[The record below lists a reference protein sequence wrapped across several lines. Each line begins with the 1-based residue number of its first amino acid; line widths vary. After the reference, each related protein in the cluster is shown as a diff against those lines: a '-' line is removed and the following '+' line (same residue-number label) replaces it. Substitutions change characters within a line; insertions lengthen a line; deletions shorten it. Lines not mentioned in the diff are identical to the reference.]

1 MYTQSGV
8 KLLNKN
14 DNGDKR
20 RSTESK
26 SNSFAKGLKATVIS
40 RDYQLQVR
48 QGQNIQTIDTGKI
61 NRNQW
66 ISKNVY
72 VFYK

>member
-1 MYTQSGV
+1 MQSGV

-14 DNGDKR
+14 DNGDQR

-26 SNSFAKGLKATVIS
+26 SNSFAKGLKATVIT

-61 NRNQW
+61 NRNQC